1 MKQRKEL
8 FVLLHAFFL
17 LKYKVHKGKHE
28 NHNISINKSH
38 FANTEETHTDTKKSK
53 RHPTKL
59 ITKLHNV
66 YFITYAQIHVLA
78 KIQA

>member
-28 NHNISINKSH
+28 KHENHNKSINKSH
-38 FANTEETHTDTKKSK
+38 FANTEETHTDTKKKHETS
-53 RHPTKL
+53 
-59 ITKLHNV
+59 N
-66 YFITYAQIHVLA
+66 
-78 KIQA
+78 KINN